1 MTMVSLQSWLL
12 VSYLRLELP
21 MPRISIHET
30 RIEIRVYGTLT
41 AWTSIA
47 NDNGQINFGS
57 VVVE

>member
-1 MTMVSLQSWLL
+1 
-12 VSYLRLELP
+12 